1 MPKTFILTCEHAG
14 NEIPAEYE
22 HLFHGKKEVLY
33 THKAID
39 FGALRLAKHLS
50 AELEL
55 PLCYTPVSRL
65 LVEANRSLDNK
76 ELFSGYSQ
84 VLTEQEKQ
92 LLLGR
97 HYFPHRKQ
105 VESKIEK
112 ETAAGNQVYHLAIHT
127 FTPVLNGEVRE
138 ADIGILYDPE
148 REPEKNFAQRLKEQ
162 LTAQNPERRV
172 LFNSPYPGTD
182 DGLPTYLRTRFDTA
196 HYVGLELEVN
206 QKFFLNGPPEVWQKL
221 VDEITAAL
229 KALDRWEGE
238 F

>member
-22 HLFHGKKEVLY
+22 HLFQGKEEVLY

-39 FGALRLAKHLS
+39 LGALRLAEHLA
-50 AELEL
+50 AELGL
-55 PLCYTPVSRL
+55 PLCYTPIPRL

-76 ELFSGYSQ
+76 ELFSEYSQ
-84 VLTEQEKQ
+84 ALTAQEKQ
-92 LLLGR
+92 ILLGR

-127 FTPVLNGEVRE
+127 FTPVLDGEVRE
-138 ADIGILYDPE
+138 ADIGILFDPE
-148 REPEKNFAQRLKEQ
+148 REPEKNFAQQLKEK
-162 LTAQNPERRV
+162 LTAQNPERKV
-172 LFNSPYPGTD
+172 LFNSPYPGID

-196 HYVGLELEVN
+196 HYAGFELEIN
-206 QKFFLNGPPEVWQKL
+206 QKFFLNGQPEVWQKL
-221 VDEITAAL
+221 VDELTKSL
-229 KALDRWEGE
+229 KNLVNI
-238 F
+238 